1 MEVNIL
7 KDSKKE
13 FVFEIIANKTILNPL
28 KQRLLTYDDVEYA
41 GWEIEHPLLANPT
54 FYLRVKKGS
63 AKNLALKAIEAL
75 QSDLASLRSTI
86 EA

>member
-7 KDSKKE
+7 KDIKKE

-28 KQRLLTYDDVEYA
+28 KQRLLIHDDVEYA
-41 GWEIEHPLLANPT
+41 GWEIKHPLLANPT
-54 FYLRVKKGS
+54 FYLRVKKGT
-63 AKNLALKAIEAL
+63 AKDIALQAIEDLKTNLIEL
-75 QSDLASLRSTI
+75 QSAL